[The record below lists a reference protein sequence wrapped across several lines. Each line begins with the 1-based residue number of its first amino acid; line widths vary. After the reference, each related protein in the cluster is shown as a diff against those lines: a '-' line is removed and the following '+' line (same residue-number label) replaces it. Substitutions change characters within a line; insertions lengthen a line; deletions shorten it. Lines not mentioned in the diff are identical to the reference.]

1 MPDPVSHGQMM
12 NYLVRNSEDKK
23 RMREYFKNNNSVEFR
38 EEFNNGGRI
47 GFDNGGVGM
56 QYAGPRGKNRPK
68 GTTIK
73 NLFKEDPDL
82 KSSIKKEYA
91 KGKGADRII
100 NELSSQMIDLK
111 NEIDRLLKENA
122 NLKIVDSS
130 HQKLNGELQTKVQEV
145 ENEVRDLK
153 RDNKYLAKQVED
165 YREILKKAGL

>member
-1 MPDPVSHGQMM
+1 
-12 NYLVRNSEDKK
+12 
-23 RMREYFKNNNSVEFR
+23 MRESEWIRTENQFEGSK
-38 EEFNNGGRI
+38 
-47 GFDNGGVGM
+47 
-56 QYAGPRGKNRPK
+56 
-68 GTTIK
+68 
-73 NLFKEDPDL
+73 
-82 KSSIKKEYA
+82 
-91 KGKGADRII
+91 RII

>member
-1 MPDPVSHGQMM
+1 MKDDRGELDLTKQIDD
-12 NYLVRNSEDKK
+12 LKE
-23 RMREYFKNNNSVEFR
+23 KNNNSLDLSLLIDQHKR
-38 EEFNNGGRI
+38 EIWKWKMRESEWIRTENQFEGS
-47 GFDNGGVGM
+47 
-56 QYAGPRGKNRPK
+56 K
-68 GTTIK
+68 
-73 NLFKEDPDL
+73 
-82 KSSIKKEYA
+82 
-91 KGKGADRII
+91 RII